1 MKTILINFGNSFFVR
16 NFLRT
21 DALPILRSAG
31 YIRIVLLAP
40 AEKIEYYKKEFPY
53 PELVFGAL
61 PNTKN
66 FLVERFFRFLETASV
81 HTHTATMIRRY
92 DFVRSRGGKFLAT
105 RLWLAVLRRAC
116 WELGR
121 FRWWRKCIRRV
132 YFLFPSATFR
142 EAFLIYKPD
151 LVYCP
156 TMLYHDMRIV
166 KEAKKAGIKTLG
178 MILSWD
184 NLYSKSLIRVH
195 PDRLLVHTELARKQA
210 EKFGDY
216 PPERV
221 QVTGIAQYDRYFTKK
236 DIIPREDF
244 MRDIGADPHKKLIV
258 YGTSGKGSLWIDLDI
273 LGIVAEEIKKQS
285 FGEPFELLLRAH
297 PRYDLPAHK
306 LEFIRNQYHFLAIP
320 STKHLGGG
328 QNDWEFDEEK
338 TAFLANTL
346 AHADIIISMYST
358 FFIEA
363 AVFDRPLIGI
373 AFDGEK
379 KRPYWDSAVRFF
391 EWDHLKEI
399 RELKGIWHVRSRAE
413 LVDAINAYLKNPALY
428 CEGRARMKE
437 VQSQYTD
444 GKSAERVARCMIGLL
459 KEGNSV

>member
-1 MKTILINFGNSFFVR
+1 MRTILINFGNSFFVR

-21 DALPILRSAG
+21 DAPAHLRAAG
-31 YIRIVLLAP
+31 DIRLVLLAP
-40 AEKIEYYKKEFPY
+40 KEKLEYYKKEFPQA
-53 PELVFGAL
+53 EFVFDEL

-66 FLVERFFRFLETASV
+66 FWVERLFRFLETASV

-92 DFVRSRGGKFLAT
+92 DFVRSRGTKFLFT
-105 RLWLAVLRRAC
+105 RLWLAGVRRVC

-121 FRWWRKCIRRV
+121 FRWWRKCIRFA
-132 YFLFPSATFR
+132 YFLLPSGTFAN
-142 EAFLIYKPD
+142 AFFQYKPD

-156 TMLYHDMRIV
+156 TMLYNDMRIV
-166 KEAKKAGIKTLG
+166 KEARKAGIPTLG

-195 PDRLLVHTELARKQA
+195 PDWLMAHTELAKKQA

-221 QVTGIAQYDRYFTKK
+221 RVTGIPQYDRYFTQK
-236 DIIPREDF
+236 DIIAREDF
-244 MRDIGADPHKKLIV
+244 MKAIGADPHKKLIV

-273 LGIVAEEIKKQS
+273 LNIIHEEKDKGSFAEE
-285 FGEPFELLLRAH
+285 FELLLRAH
-297 PRYDLPAHK
+297 PRYDFPPQK
-306 LEFIRNQYHFLAIP
+306 LEFIRNQYHFLAVS
-320 STKHLGGG
+320 STLHLGGG
-328 QNDWEFDEEK
+328 GNDWEFDEEK
-338 TAFLANTL
+338 TVFLANTL
-346 AHADIIISMYST
+346 AHADIVISMYST

-363 AVFDRPLIGI
+363 AIFDKPLVGI

-399 RELKGIWHVRSRAE
+399 RELKGIWHVRSRRE
-413 LVDAINAYLKNPALY
+413 LTDAINAYLKNPALY
-428 CEGRARMKE
+428 REGRVRMKE
-437 VQSQYTD
+437 VQSHYID
-444 GKSAERVARCMIGLL
+444 GKSAERVANIMRELVG
-459 KEGNSV
+459 KKY